1 MTKTKLLKPIGTV
14 KIEDLSQTEYYSVMI
29 VDKNQNKLAYL
40 KDGVWT
46 INGTTEEILNAIFIN
61 LNPQK
66 NDN

>member
-14 KIEDLSQTEYYSVMI
+14 KIGDLSQTEYYSVMI

-66 NDN
+66 NE